1 MTKLN
6 KLITYNV
13 TGDKM
18 KKYII
23 PIILLILVL
32 IQFNK
37 KEITPQVIN
46 YIEDIDKINET
57 CHINTNKLN
66 IDLNIEYLDT
76 INDNKIIIYGNEVSE
91 LNNYLDKNYYL
102 ENKTLNITLN
112 NQGYI
117 YEIFSVF
124 ISKEDDYNHSQL
136 LFKNDD
142 YINHLYYLV
151 NESIYEKINI
161 PNNSKI
167 ITIQKSIELN
177 KYLIISARRI

>member
-1 MTKLN
+1 
-6 KLITYNV
+6 
-13 TGDKM
+13 M

-91 LNNYLDKNYYL
+91 LNNYIDKNYYL

-117 YEIFSVF
+117 
-124 ISKEDDYNHSQL
+124 
-136 LFKNDD
+136 
-142 YINHLYYLV
+142 
-151 NESIYEKINI
+151 
-161 PNNSKI
+161 
-167 ITIQKSIELN
+167 
-177 KYLIISARRI
+177 

>member
-1 MTKLN
+1 
-6 KLITYNV
+6 
-13 TGDKM
+13 M

-102 ENKTLNITLN
+102 ENKTLNIT
-112 NQGYI
+112 
-117 YEIFSVF
+117 
-124 ISKEDDYNHSQL
+124 
-136 LFKNDD
+136 
-142 YINHLYYLV
+142 
-151 NESIYEKINI
+151 
-161 PNNSKI
+161 
-167 ITIQKSIELN
+167 
-177 KYLIISARRI
+177 